1 MTDKSKYLLACESSC
16 DETAFSLY
24 NITTKSIVKST
35 IHSQIKMHARHG
47 GVIPELASQFHFNII
62 SELFYE
68 TLAETSIALEDI
80 DYFACTNGPGLPGAL
95 LIGFTFV
102 KTLAWSLQK
111 PFFSIN
117 HLEGHL
123 YSTFLSSSDIPFP
136 HLCMSLSGG
145 HSNIYL
151 VESFDSYVLLG
162 TTRDDACGE
171 CFDKIAKL
179 LNLPYPG
186 GKYIEEITKNNILK
200 NSRNYTIS
208 NLQDGSIS
216 FSGLKTAVLY
226 DIMKNNYYDKEKKK
240 ISDKA
245 PIEFAQEIAT
255 STQYVIT
262 HMIINWIYYFVEQ
275 YPHIKA
281 ITMVGGVA
289 CNEIIAHTVEK
300 YFESHGIH
308 FYRPEK
314 KFCCDNADMIAL
326 VAAHKIKKNSN
337 IENIYNQS
345 ILT

>member
-1 MTDKSKYLLACESSC
+1 MMHTSKYILACESSC

-24 NITTKSIVKST
+24 NLTTSSIVKS
-35 IHSQIKMHARHG
+35 IVHSQIEMHARHG

-62 SELFYE
+62 SALFYK
-68 TLAETSIALEDI
+68 TLSGSSIALEDI
-80 DYFACTNGPGLPGAL
+80 DYFACTSGPGLPGAL
-95 LIGFTFV
+95 LICFTFV

-111 PFFSIN
+111 PFIPIN

-123 YSTFLSSSDIPFP
+123 YSPFLSNSRIPFP
-136 HLCMSLSGG
+136 HLSMSLSGG

-151 VESFDSYVLLG
+151 VENFDSYVLLG

-186 GKYIEEITKNNILK
+186 GKYIEEIAANNIFA

-226 DIMKNNYYDKEKKK
+226 DIMRNNYYDKEKKK
-240 ISDKA
+240 INDKA
-245 PIEFAQEIAT
+245 PIEFTHEIAT
-255 STQYVIT
+255 TTQYVIT
-262 HMIINWIYYFVEQ
+262 HMIINWISYFVQ
-275 YPHIKA
+275 KYPHIKA

-289 CNEIIAHTVEK
+289 CNEIIATTVAK
-300 YFESHGIH
+300 YFEARSIH

-326 VAAHKIKKNSN
+326 VAAHKIKK
-337 IENIYNQS
+337 IDTKENIYNQS